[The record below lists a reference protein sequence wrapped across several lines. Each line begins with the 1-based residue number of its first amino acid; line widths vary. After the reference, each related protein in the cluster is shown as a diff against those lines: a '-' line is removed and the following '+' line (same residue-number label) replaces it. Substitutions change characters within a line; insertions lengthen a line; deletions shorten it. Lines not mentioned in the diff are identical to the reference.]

1 MYLDFK
7 VGKANGSAWVDLD
20 PDDPTVGYYGQTTFH
35 QIIIN
40 NKHLGGKYNARL
52 ERIMLNALREDL
64 EEARESYLFGIS
76 GTDGVLKG
84 ISKCK

>member
-1 MYLDFK
+1 MYLDFE
-7 VGKANGSAWVDLD
+7 VGAVDGSAWVDYD
-20 PDDPTVGYYGQTTFH
+20 PPDRSVGYMGSVTFDE
-35 QIIIN
+35 IVIN

-84 ISKCK
+84 ISKWK